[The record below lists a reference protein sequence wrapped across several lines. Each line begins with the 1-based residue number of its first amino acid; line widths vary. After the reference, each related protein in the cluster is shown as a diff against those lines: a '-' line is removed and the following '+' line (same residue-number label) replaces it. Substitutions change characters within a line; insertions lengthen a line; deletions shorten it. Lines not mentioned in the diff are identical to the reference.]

1 MEVGE
6 DSEGMIPTVQLQFT
20 GADFQINNGAD
31 ADGRKISVVLYIHGV
46 SSLKKHFIYHII
58 RKMNC
63 KYLHF
68 NLFVI
73 LS

>member
-31 ADGRKISVVLYIHGV
+31 ADGRKISVVLYIHDRSGGDR
-46 SSLKKHFIYHII
+46 HP
-58 RKMNC
+58 
-63 KYLHF
+63 
-68 NLFVI
+68 
-73 LS
+73 